1 MQEQSKSSSR
11 LALALRRFDEAN
23 AEDPNSEESDGKAW
37 PKEQLYAKRLNAWV
51 ARLAPNPSE
60 ALVLAAHSQHL
71 RRWHIPSETYP
82 ATKAG
87 YLKWRTDLKK
97 FHANESGAV
106 LRECGYDEQT
116 IAAVQ
121 ALNLKTNFPADPES
135 RVLEDALCLVFLE
148 FQMDDLAS
156 KTSEEKMINAL
167 QKSWEKMTETA
178 RQHALKLG
186 FTPKCQKL
194 IASAH
199 LQE

>member
-1 MQEQSKSSSR
+1 MQEQSQNSSR
-11 LALALRRFDEAN
+11 LTLALRRFDEAN
-23 AEDPNSEESDGKAW
+23 AEDPNRDESDEKRW
-37 PKEQLYAKRLNAWV
+37 PKEQLYAKRLSAWV
-51 ARLAPNPSE
+51 ARLVANPSE
-60 ALVLAAHSQHL
+60 ALVLAAHCQHL
-71 RRWHIPSETYP
+71 RRWRIPRETYP
-82 ATKAG
+82 PTKAG

-97 FHANESGAV
+97 FHANESGTI

-121 ALNLKTNFPADPES
+121 ALNLKTNFPADPDS

-167 QKSWEKMTETA
+167 QKSWKKMTETA
-178 RQHALKLG
+178 RQHALKLD
-186 FTPKCQKL
+186 FSPKCQKL
-194 IASAH
+194 IAGAH